1 MQGDLIPYGYCQC
14 GCGQR
19 TIVPR
24 KTDGKYDVRGVPR
37 KFRAGHQWRVLPGTA
52 VERLERYSRLDVDTG
67 CWVWTAPLSENGY
80 GRINFRAA
88 SWPAHRLS
96 YTLLVG
102 PVPDDLHMD
111 HLCRNRA
118 CINPAHLEP
127 VTHAENL
134 RRGLGGRLTTHC
146 PQGHPYSPENTYI
159 PPLPNKQGRQC
170 RICKRA
176 ANARVYARKTG
187 RAA

>member
-1 MQGDLIPYGYCQC
+1 MSRPRI
-14 GCGQR
+14 R
-19 TIVPR
+19 TIKPELWQDEKVGGLSRDARLLFIGLVTMADDEGRLRALPAVILGHCLPYDADALR
-24 KTDGKYDVRGVPR
+24 K
-37 KFRAGHQWRVLPGTA
+37 
-52 VERLERYSRLDVDTG
+52 VEAWLAEV
-67 CWVWTAPLSENGY
+67 
-80 GRINFRAA
+80 AA
-88 SWPAHRLS
+88 SG
-96 YTLLVG
+96 LV
-102 PVPDDLHMD
+102 D